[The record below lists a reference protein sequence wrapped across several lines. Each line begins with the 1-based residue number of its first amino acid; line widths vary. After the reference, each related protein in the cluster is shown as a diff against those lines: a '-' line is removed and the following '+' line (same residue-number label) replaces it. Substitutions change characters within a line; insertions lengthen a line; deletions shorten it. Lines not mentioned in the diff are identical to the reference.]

1 MKMKAIIILLISL
14 FIGLQMPTAK
24 GQKLPTRT
32 IVVNG
37 VSFNMI
43 HVEGGGTFMM
53 GSTDEQESGAEEDEF
68 PAHSVT
74 LRNYYIG
81 ETEVTQALWVAVM
94 ENNPSFFEGDSH
106 PVVMRYRSI
115 VDSTLGNRGLLS
127 LVATPSL
134 YEVIEIL
141 PLRCCQKISHRLK

>member
-1 MKMKAIIILLISL
+1 
-14 FIGLQMPTAK
+14 MPTAK

-43 HVEGGGTFMM
+43 HVEGGTSMM

-94 ENNPSFFEGDSH
+94 ENNPSFFEGVYSPWH
-106 PVVMRYRSI
+106 IAS
-115 VDSTLGNRGLLS
+115 
-127 LVATPSL
+127 PSK
-134 YEVIEIL
+134 VQGTFFIT
-141 PLRCCQKISHRLK
+141 RC

>member
-94 ENNPSFFEGDSH
+94 ENNPSFLKACILRGILRH
-106 PVVMRYRSI
+106 YRK
-115 VDSTLGNRGLLS
+115 STGLSS
-127 LVATPSL
+127 LQDADIQV
-134 YEVIEIL
+134 Y
-141 PLRCCQKISHRLK
+141 C

>member
-24 GQKLPTRT
+24 GQKLPTRI

-43 HVEGGGTFMM
+43 HVEGGTFMM

-68 PAHSVT
+68 PHPKE
-74 LRNYYIG
+74 LLHRRNRG
-81 ETEVTQALWVAVM
+81 D
-94 ENNPSFFEGDSH
+94 PSFMGCRNGE
-106 PVVMRYRSI
+106 
-115 VDSTLGNRGLLS
+115 
-127 LVATPSL
+127 
-134 YEVIEIL
+134 
-141 PLRCCQKISHRLK
+141 

>member
-1 MKMKAIIILLISL
+1 MKMKAIIILFISL

-43 HVEGGGTFMM
+43 HVEGGTFMM

-106 PVVMRYRSI
+106 PVVMRCRPI
-115 VDSTLGNRGLLS
+115 VDSTLRNRGLLS
-127 LVATPSL
+127 LVATSSL
-134 YEVIEIL
+134 YGVIEIL
-141 PLRCCQKISHRLK
+141 PLRSCQTISHRLK